1 MIEVI
6 PLKYGPIFKQVFS
19 QPKVFNQLA
28 SYAEKEIKKGNL
40 MTAML
45 LALEALPKDMSKPDR
60 PYVVEA
66 KKQLFHAVFKFSD
79 MSEIFNAKQISERFI
94 LAGDS
99 HINHIA
105 FSPDGKMIVTAEDNG
120 NVNLW
125 NANNG
130 QLIHSLTEHEDSVSQ
145 AVFSPDS
152 LTLATSSWNE
162 VVYLWNVD
170 NGKRL
175 HKFNLNGDMLTFSP
189 DGLTQASMRKESI
202 FLWNI
207 ESSESIELHDDEQGI
222 NHHLAINPNG
232 RLLAVSRKH
241 YTLLWNL

>member
-105 FSPDGKMIVTAEDNG
+105 FSPDGKMIVTAANSG
-120 NVNLW
+120 NVRLW
-125 NANNG
+125 NASNG

-152 LTLATSSWNE
+152 QMLATSSSW
-162 VVYLWNVD
+162 VIHLWNVE
-170 NGKRL
+170 NGKQL
-175 HKFNLNGDMLTFSP
+175 HKFNLTSSDMLTFSP
-189 DGLTQASMRKESI
+189 DGLTQASMRKDSI